1 MIEIVEKIV
10 AAVVVSCLLCLSTV
24 KMLGVMQQGAYKNT
38 AFWRWLK
45 RKNNLLFNRLAVLSL
60 CLALATAV
68 TALCFSFLGKEWALF
83 CTSVP
88 FLALLLVFGKAD
100 GKYALK
106 VPATR
111 TGRYLRLFGVYC
123 LYTAILSYILISG
136 LTFLAEWNG
145 SQLYGLIAYVPFA
158 VMPMTLPVLLCLANL
173 TTRPF
178 ENGRN
183 KKFVKRAGQ
192 VLDEAKIL
200 TVGIVGSYG
209 KTSVKN
215 ILKSILSEKYTVVVT
230 PHSFNT
236 PTGIARTVFSEDF
249 EGKEVF
255 IAEMGARKAGDIK
268 ELCTLVKP
276 NYGVFTGVCRQHI
289 ETFGS
294 LDNVYKE
301 KSEIFNCGAKKVV
314 CGNSLRGRVGEQTD
328 GITFACEVEN
338 LRLQGVETAFTL
350 FLGGERVEVQTKLLG
365 RSGAEDI
372 AIAATLAYEM
382 GLTVEEIQRGIAK
395 IEPIPHRLQLIQ
407 SNGVYI
413 LDDGYNCN
421 VVGAKAALE
430 VLGLF
435 EGRKCVVTP
444 GIIECGILEEE
455 LNGEL
460 GKAIAGGNFDKVIL
474 VGDTLVSAVK
484 DGYQTAGG
492 DLERVCT
499 VKTLGAAQAL
509 LGEWI
514 QEGDCVLF
522 LNDLPDTY

>member
-1 MIEIVEKIV
+1 MIEVVEKVV

-45 RKNNLLFNRLAVLSL
+45 RKNNLLFNRLSVLAL
-60 CLALATAV
+60 CLALASAV
-68 TALCFSFLGKEWALF
+68 TSLCFSFLGVELALL
-83 CTSVP
+83 CSAVP

-111 TGRYLRLFGVYC
+111 TGRYLRVFGVYC
-123 LYTAILSYILISG
+123 LYTAILSYLLISA
-136 LTFLAEWNG
+136 LAFLAEWNG
-145 SQLYGLIAYVPFA
+145 STLYAYIAYVPFSA
-158 VMPMTLPVLLCLANL
+158 MPLFLPALLCLANL

-178 ENGRN
+178 ENRRN
-183 KKFVKRAGQ
+183 KKFVECAAQ
-192 VLDEAKIL
+192 ALDETNMI
-200 TVGIVGSYG
+200 TVGVVGSYG

-215 ILKSILSEKYTVVVT
+215 ILKAILSEKYSVVIT
-230 PHSFNT
+230 PESFNT
-236 PTGIARTVFSEDF
+236 PTGIARTVFSAGF
-249 EGKEVF
+249 ASKQVF
-255 IAEMGARKAGDIK
+255 VAEMGARKAGDIK
-268 ELCTLVKP
+268 ELCEIVKP
-276 NYGVFTGVCRQHI
+276 DYGVFTGVCRQHI

-301 KSEIFNCGAKKVV
+301 KSELLKCGAKKVV
-314 CGNSLRGRVGEQTD
+314 CGRSLAERVGEETES
-328 GITFACEVEN
+328 IKYASEVTN
-338 LRLQGVETAFTL
+338 LRLEGTQTVFSL
-350 FLGGERVEVQTKLLG
+350 QIGGEEIVVKTKLLG

-372 AIAATLAYEM
+372 ALAATLAYEM
-382 GLTVEEIQRGIAK
+382 GLTVQEIQKGIAK
-395 IEPIPHRLQLIQ
+395 IEPIPHRLQLIE
-407 SNGVYI
+407 SGGAYI

-421 VVGAKAALE
+421 VVGARSALE

-460 GKAIAGGNFDKVIL
+460 GKAIAKGNFDKVIL
-474 VGDTLVSAVK
+474 VGDTLVGAVK
-484 DGYQTAGG
+484 SGYLKEGG
-492 DLERVCT
+492 DERALTT
-499 VKTLGAAQAL
+499 VKTLGDAQNL
-509 LGEWI
+509 LAEWI
-514 QEGDCVLF
+514 QAGDCVLF